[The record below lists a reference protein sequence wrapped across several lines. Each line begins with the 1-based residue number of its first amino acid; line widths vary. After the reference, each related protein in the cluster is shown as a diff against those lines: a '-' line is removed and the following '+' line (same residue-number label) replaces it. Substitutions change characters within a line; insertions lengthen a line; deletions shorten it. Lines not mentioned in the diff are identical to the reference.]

1 MCETRTPRGTKHT
14 DYAVGVENLET
25 RAARPHTAPARAAR
39 RDDGAR
45 RDGDVE
51 RARDDAIDDRGRA
64 ARRDATRED
73 AIGT

>member
-1 MCETRTPRGTKHT
+1 VRDSHAARDETHGLRRRRRK
-14 DYAVGVENLET
+14 NLG
-25 RAARPHTAPARAAR
+25 AARPHTAPARAAR